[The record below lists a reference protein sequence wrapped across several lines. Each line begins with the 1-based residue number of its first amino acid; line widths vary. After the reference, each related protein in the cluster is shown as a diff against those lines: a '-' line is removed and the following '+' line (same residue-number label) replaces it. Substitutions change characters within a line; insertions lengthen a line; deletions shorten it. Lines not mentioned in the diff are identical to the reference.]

1 MSGTFMEERGWDV
14 AGVVEA
20 TRDHR
25 LTRKCG
31 ISHGSCGDW
40 ALSAGTDPDSSQ
52 WEVSDWYRS
61 HLSINQHTV
70 CWPPPPPMPPL
81 PPTTPPPPP
90 SPPPPTSPPPPPLP
104 PAPPGGYSP
113 PPPLPPLSPPQ
124 APPSPGYMLQ
134 HVLHLHLHTL
144 GQGSLGATQQ
154 NELRK
159 RLATFLGTADS
170 AVQLAELSSDASG
183 VQLLATVRQ
192 SGDGPAAAAMA
203 AMVDA
208 TALDMLMVAL
218 AIALTSH
225 PTSTVEFEYVQIPPP
240 AQPSPPQPDGAPAA
254 SLTGSESAVSDADDE
269 QSQGYLMGV
278 LTVGLPAC

>member
-1 MSGTFMEERGWDV
+1 MP
-14 AGVVEA
+14 A
-20 TRDHR
+20 
-25 LTRKCG
+25 
-31 ISHGSCGDW
+31 
-40 ALSAGTDPDSSQ
+40 
-52 WEVSDWYRS
+52 
-61 HLSINQHTV
+61 
-70 CWPPPPPMPPL
+70 PPPPTPPAR
-81 PPTTPPPPP
+81 PAAPPPP
-90 SPPPPTSPPPPPLP
+90 SPPLPPPPFPPPPSPAP
-104 PAPPGGYSP
+104 PAPPGY
-113 PPPLPPLSPPQ
+113 L
-124 APPSPGYMLQ
+124 LQ

-159 RLATFLGTADS
+159 RLATFLGTEDS
-170 AVQLAELSSDASG
+170 AVQLAELATDASG

-218 AIALTSH
+218 ATALTSH
-225 PTSTVEFEYVQIPPP
+225 PTSSVEFEYVQIAPP
-240 AQPSPPQPDGAPAA
+240 APPLPPPQPDGAPAA

-278 LTVGLPAC
+278 LTVGPPAC

>member
-1 MSGTFMEERGWDV
+1 
-14 AGVVEA
+14 
-20 TRDHR
+20 
-25 LTRKCG
+25 L
-31 ISHGSCGDW
+31 
-40 ALSAGTDPDSSQ
+40 
-52 WEVSDWYRS
+52 
-61 HLSINQHTV
+61 
-70 CWPPPPPMPPL
+70 
-81 PPTTPPPPP
+81 
-90 SPPPPTSPPPPPLP
+90 
-104 PAPPGGYSP
+104 
-113 PPPLPPLSPPQ
+113 
-124 APPSPGYMLQ
+124 LQ